1 MNLINRKIDLS
12 HTILETERLILRP
25 FKEEDLEDFYN
36 YASIEGVGECAGWKH
51 HENRDVSRFILN
63 MFVKEKKTFAI
74 VLKATNRVIGSLG
87 IEKSRFP
94 RSFYPKETTREIGYV
109 LAKDYWGQG
118 LMSEAVKCVIEYCFK
133 DLKLD
138 HLTVCHFVDNIRS
151 QRVIEKA
158 GFKYAY
164 LHQYKTKMG
173 QMIES
178 KAYILNNPYIKS

>member
-1 MNLINRKIDLS
+1 MINRKIDVS

-51 HENRDVSRFILN
+51 HENKDVSRYILN

-74 VLKATNRVIGSLG
+74 VLKKTNKVIGSFG
-87 IEKSRFP
+87 IEKSSFP
-94 RSFYPKETTREIGYV
+94 RSYYPKETTREIGYV

-118 LMSEAVKCVIEYCFK
+118 LMSEAVSRVIEYCFK
-133 DLKLD
+133 VLKLN
-138 HLTVCHFVDNIRS
+138 HLTAVHFLENTRS

-158 GFKYAY
+158 GFKFAY
-164 LHQYKTKMG
+164 NRQYKTQMG
-173 QMIES
+173 KVIES
-178 KAYILNNPYIKS
+178 KAYILNNPHIK